1 MLKYRLI
8 FGTLMVLL
16 FVGLVVVDGWLD
28 GSLTAAADNKPIQ
41 ATMLCVL
48 IALIAI
54 PSQLELSALI
64 SNADTRVF
72 KIITMPA
79 TILLASSWYIRQ
91 FFETPPIVFH
101 LYYILFVLAFSILAI
116 FFLQARRYGTKGV
129 IANCSAG
136 VWSILYLGFL
146 SGFFLGI
153 RIDFGLWELL
163 MFVFVVKSA
172 DIGAYTAGRL
182 FGKHKFSPNISPGK
196 TWEGIAGGIVFA
208 SIAALLFAHYTN
220 IMAWYLAVGF
230 GVIFAFCGQLGDLVE
245 SMIKRDAAQKDS
257 ASSVPG
263 FGGLLDI
270 IDSPLATAPLAYAF
284 LMLIRS

>member
-1 MLKYRLI
+1 
-8 FGTLMVLL
+8 MVLS
-16 FVGLVVVDGWLD
+16 FVGLVVLDGWLD

-41 ATMLCVL
+41 ASIICVL
-48 IALIAI
+48 IALISI
-54 PSQLELSALI
+54 PSQFELSTLI
-64 SNADTRVF
+64 GNTGTKVF
-72 KIITMPA
+72 KIITIPA
-79 TILLASSWYIRQ
+79 TVLIACAWYVKQ
-91 FFETPPIVFH
+91 FSQAPPAVFH
-101 LYYILFVLAFSILAI
+101 LYYLLSVLAFSILGI
-116 FFLQARRYGTKGV
+116 FFLQARRHKTKGV

-163 MFVFVVKSA
+163 MFVSVVKSS

-196 TWEGIAGGIVFA
+196 TWEGIAGGIVFS
-208 SIAALLFAHYTN
+208 SIVALLFAHYCD
-220 IMAWYLAVGF
+220 IMTWYFAVGF
-230 GVIFAFCGQLGDLVE
+230 GVIFAFCGQLGDLAE

-257 ASSVPG
+257 ANSVPG

-270 IDSPLATAPLAYAF
+270 IDSPLATAPLAYLF
-284 LMLIRS
+284 LMLTGC